1 MPRPGNRPPMKYP
14 NTLYTVVLLM
24 VLVVPFAVAFLAA
37 PLEPYPAVILPSGA
51 GLIKTTE
58 DHMDLSRTSL
68 YGKVLGGDSWTRL
81 SPSQFLSPI
90 PAEFFLPLAQR
101 YFGLRPAE
109 PVPYRT
115 RVGVVVK
122 INPRKVDKEEIA
134 SAKQW
139 LRTRLKE
146 SSCEENLLRISQ
158 EVVTIRRSDGTE
170 IGVRIEDDNI
180 FDLR

>member
-1 MPRPGNRPPMKYP
+1 MKYP

-24 VLVVPFAVAFLAA
+24 VLVVPFAVAFLAS
-37 PLEPYPAVILPSGA
+37 PLEPDPTVILPSGA

-68 YGKVLGGDSWTRL
+68 YGKVLGSDSWTRL
-81 SPSQFLSPI
+81 SPAQFLSPI
-90 PAEFFLPLAQR
+90 PAEFFPPLAQR
-101 YFGLRPAE
+101 YFGLRTVEPA
-109 PVPYRT
+109 PYRT
-115 RVGVVVK
+115 RVGVVLTVS
-122 INPRKVDKEEIA
+122 PRKVDEKEVA

-146 SSCEENLLRISQ
+146 SGCEDGLLRISQ

-170 IGVRIEDDNI
+170 LGVRNEDDKV
-180 FDLR
+180 FELR